1 MEDNPYCAF
10 INSLRKDM
18 DERMGN
24 SFRLGTVKRTSPLTV
39 ETSGIELESGELSVN
54 PDVTFERGDSVVL
67 LPFSDN
73 QKFILLCKVVDR

>member
-1 MEDNPYCAF
+1 MEENPYCAF

-18 DERMGN
+18 DER
-24 SFRLGTVKRTSPLTV
+24 TVKRTSPLTV